1 MLSLLFVA
9 PPGSPVITGPAVI
22 KNGETVTIRCS
33 STGGDPTPTVK
44 WLRDETVFDATST
57 TSGGVT
63 VNEYTFTASPA
74 EHLEVFECQVE
85 NGVLQNPLTSTL
97 FVIVNSRYYWFIC
110 SI

>member
-1 MLSLLFVA
+1 MLSLLIVA
-9 PPGSPVITGPAVI
+9 SPGPPVITGPAVI
-22 KNGETVTIRCS
+22 KNGDSVTIICS

-44 WLRDETVFDATST
+44 WLRDDVVFDDTST

-63 VNEYTFTASPA
+63 RNSYTFTASSA
-74 EHLEVFECQVE
+74 EHLAVFECQVD
-85 NGVLQNPLTSTL
+85 NGVLQNPLTRTL

>member
-1 MLSLLFVA
+1 MLSLLIVA
-9 PPGSPVITGPAVI
+9 PPGPPVITGPAVI

-33 STGGDPTPTVK
+33 STGGDPTPTAK
-44 WLRDETVFDATST
+44 WFRDDTVFDATST

-74 EHLEVFECQVE
+74 EHLAVFECRVD

>member
-1 MLSLLFVA
+1 VLSLLIVA
-9 PPGSPVITGPAVI
+9 PPGPPVITGPTVI
-22 KNGETVTIRCS
+22 KNGDSVTITCS

-44 WLRDETVFDATST
+44 WLRDDAVFDDTST

-63 VNEYTFTASPA
+63 RNSYTFTASPA
-74 EHLEVFECQVE
+74 EHLAVFECQTD
-85 NGVLQNPLTSTL
+85 NGVLQNPLTRTL